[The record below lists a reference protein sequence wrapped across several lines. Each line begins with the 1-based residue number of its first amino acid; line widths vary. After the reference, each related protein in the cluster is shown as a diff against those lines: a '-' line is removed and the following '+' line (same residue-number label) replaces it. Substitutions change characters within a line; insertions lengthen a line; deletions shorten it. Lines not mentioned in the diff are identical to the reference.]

1 MLVSRAVFM
10 AIRAKAAK
18 KRSKRIDRIADNLAL
33 DVILAQTPDGKALAE
48 AVGHPLPPKTSQD
61 ATRSVRKRKRGPSAR
76 KRALL
81 RLAELC
87 KTFVLLRCKW
97 TNGSMCEV
105 GVMCGGASPAT
116 LAYHIQ
122 PAATGNGVKYDDRNL
137 VGACARCNGAEYF
150 DRKRGTYERWTRRHR
165 EIQGDEVY
173 ELVKALAVRRPISTK
188 EALEMGDEY
197 TRRISMREWD

>member
-1 MLVSRAVFM
+1 MRVGKAEFARLKAKVRRA
-10 AIRAKAAK
+10 
-18 KRSKRIDRIADNLAL
+18 KRIDRIADNLAL

-122 PAATGNGVKYDDRNL
+122 PAATGNGVVPQSSAKAWQKIKDM
-137 VGACARCNGAEYF
+137 AEATC
-150 DRKRGTYERWTRRHR
+150 D
-165 EIQGDEVY
+165 
-173 ELVKALAVRRPISTK
+173 
-188 EALEMGDEY
+188 
-197 TRRISMREWD
+197 